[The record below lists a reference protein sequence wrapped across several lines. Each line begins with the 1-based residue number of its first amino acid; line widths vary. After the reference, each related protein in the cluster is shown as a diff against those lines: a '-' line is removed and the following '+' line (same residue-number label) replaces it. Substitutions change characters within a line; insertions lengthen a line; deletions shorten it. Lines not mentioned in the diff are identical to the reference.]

1 MEFDFEDD
9 YEEDNENEYIID
21 KVATFKNNKD
31 ITVKD
36 FRDYY
41 YSKFINDTEL
51 NNKQE
56 PQCENKT
63 YKTKIIDTYVNIDS
77 RNRDKAK
84 FPDPNNYIVY
94 LDREYTNV
102 KEVKIISTQFPNISK
117 NIFKDPILLK
127 NDAIYWQRQSE
138 NSKKIF
144 DYSFVS
150 EKRLRI
156 FANDISI
163 EILDYLFDGLDDID
177 FNHNST
183 IVNDKMN
190 NNMNQLTEINEVDDE
205 NVCRYLIRE
214 MMKIR
219 KNENNV
225 FDISFA
231 EFIDAENSNDAS
243 LKMFEK
249 FNSVYYEKYANNKK
263 IKITLN
269 EKINGNYLCKS
280 FSARFYSFGEN
291 WKDCFVLLGIDCI
304 LIDENNYLNFDSPEI
319 NSKDTCNEY
328 YGIFQ
333 VLSDDEKYD
342 MNDTFKT
349 FSAEIDN
356 AFYDEKNISFELSEK
371 MTNVDPDNYEFDA
384 EVNELKNLSKI
395 RCFKKRLLGNN
406 CLFFRPYLP
415 ILDRL
420 TNQKKKNFI
429 IIFKNLSHNFV
440 ENDTI
445 IFKIDRKNKRF
456 NSSNELSFFSH
467 IKDSIYD
474 KEFKVHMCK
483 FYILK
488 EFEKSIVFRD
498 ICGELHDISISKT
511 CVHFPICH
519 NFFYID
525 LMDHFSREVCENLFT
540 GNDFFGI
547 GYYFGE
553 GNNYGRLSQKMLENP
568 PISCFG
574 DFIVNYE
581 KIKLIHGNDDCI
593 QSVIGFKCM
602 NTTDY
607 LVKRCYRQPVN
618 KNLFYSENHKLF
630 TNDII
635 FLNNQKIIIK
645 YVSDDY
651 FSIENQVVKESD
663 KYFYNT
669 DPISFYGNK
678 IINNFLNYD
687 SSQDNDYETEINR
700 NEVMI
705 HENNILFKI
714 PMNSFF
720 LNSDIFECLQFPD
733 IPLRIKNTNNNWF
746 YFISAMDEKPLK
758 NFWTNKS
765 KSNYHFSRKNIVNIT
780 YYNHQ
785 LISGINNI
793 KINGFLPLDGTYMI
807 FKKNK
812 DQFSIISK
820 YNSDDGI
827 YKKYK
832 SQYTPFNIEVS
843 SDYFGFKN
851 EVKNTDLF
859 GNSTEAIKF
868 EFVPY
873 ILCTSTVLGGNIQ
886 NIYNNGNN
894 NRILPLQ
901 ELTNVFMK
909 LNMPGKPFL
918 QDSRT
923 LYDRFVQ
930 SNKIFQETPIPSLSF
945 IDLQFWFPSGIA
957 YNFQNL
963 DHSFVILIREYFDY
977 NNDINYSTKRG
988 NIDDIN
994 TISQVLYKNK

>member
-1 MEFDFEDD
+1 MDFDFQED
-9 YEEDNENEYIID
+9 YEDNENEYIID
-21 KVATFKNNKD
+21 REATFKNHKD
-31 ITVKD
+31 TITVKD

-51 NNKQE
+51 NKKEE
-56 PQCENKT
+56 PPCENKT
-63 YKTKIIDTYVNIDS
+63 YKTKIIDTFVNIDS

-84 FPDPNNYIVY
+84 FPNANNYSVY

-102 KEVKIISTQFPNISK
+102 KEVKVVSTQFPNISK

-127 NDAIYWQRQSE
+127 NDGIHWQRQSE
-138 NSKKIF
+138 NSQKIF

-156 FANDISI
+156 FVNDMTID
-163 EILDYLFDGLDDID
+163 ILDYLFEGLDDID
-177 FNHNST
+177 YKYMDDRMSNNINQFTDS
-183 IVNDKMN
+183 ND
-190 NNMNQLTEINEVDDE
+190 VDDE

-231 EFIDAENSNDAS
+231 EFIDAENSNNAS

-249 FNSVYYEKYANNKK
+249 FNLVYHEKYVNNKK

-269 EKINGNYLCKS
+269 EKINGTYLCKS
-280 FSARFYSFGEN
+280 FSTRFYSFGDN
-291 WKDCFVLLGIDCI
+291 WKDCFVLLGIDCS
-304 LIDENNYLNFDSPEI
+304 LIEEKNYLNFESLQV
-319 NSKDTCNEY
+319 NSKYICNDY

-333 VLSDDEKYD
+333 VLNNEENSN

-349 FSAEIDN
+349 FSTEIDN
-356 AFYDEKNISFELSEK
+356 GLYDEKSISFELSEK

-384 EVNELKNLSKI
+384 EINELKNLSKI

-415 ILDRL
+415 LLDRL
-420 TNQKKKNFI
+420 TNKKKKNFI
-429 IIFKNLSHNFV
+429 VMFKNVLHKFV

-445 IFKIDRKNKRF
+445 TFKIDRKNKRF
-456 NSSNELSFFSH
+456 NSNGLSLFSH

-488 EFEKSIVFRD
+488 ELEKSIVYRD
-498 ICGELHDISISKT
+498 ILGELHDITISKT
-511 CVHFPICH
+511 YLHFPLCH

-525 LMDHFSREVCENLFT
+525 LMDHFSRETCENLFT
-540 GNDFFGI
+540 GNDSYGM
-547 GYYFGE
+547 GYYDFGKF
-553 GNNYGRLSQKMLENP
+553 SIKISENS

-574 DFIVNYE
+574 DLIVNYE
-581 KIKLIHGNDDCI
+581 KIKLINGNEYCI
-593 QSVIGFKCM
+593 QSVLGFKCM
-602 NTTDY
+602 DTTDY
-607 LVKRCYRQPVN
+607 LVKRCYREPQN
-618 KNLFYSENHKLF
+618 KKLFYSENHKLL
-630 TNDII
+630 TDDII
-635 FLNNQKIIIK
+635 FLNNEKIKIK

-669 DPISFYGNK
+669 DPIYFYGNK
-678 IINNFLNYD
+678 TINTKTTDNINIDKNNVLE
-687 SSQDNDYETEINR
+687 SNDYETEINR
-700 NEVMI
+700 DKVI
-705 HENNILFKI
+705 VHENNILFKI
-714 PMNSFF
+714 TMNSFF

-733 IPLRIKNTNNNWF
+733 VPIKIKNTNNGWY
-746 YFISAMDEKPLK
+746 YFISAIDEKPLK

-765 KSNYHFSRKNIVNIT
+765 KMNYNFSRKKIINIT
-780 YYNHQ
+780 FYNHQ
-785 LISGINNI
+785 LTTGINNI
-793 KINGFLPLDGTYMI
+793 KINGFLPLDGTYII

-820 YNSDDGI
+820 YMSDDGI

-909 LNMPGKPFL
+909 LNMPGKAFL

-923 LYDRFVQ
+923 IYDRFVQ
-930 SNKIFQETPIPSLSF
+930 SNKTFQATPMPSLSF
-945 IDLQFWFPSGIA
+945 IDLQFWYPSGIA
-957 YNFQNL
+957 YDFQNFE
-963 DHSFVILIREYFDY
+963 HSFVILIREYFDY

-988 NIDDIN
+988 NTDDIN
-994 TISQVLYKNK
+994 TISQVLYQNK